1 MNPIDVE
8 MDKSGHDLRGIKM
21 NSIKTF
27 LNDQTGVTSIEYA
40 LIASLVAV
48 VIAMSV
54 TTLGTKVQGLY
65 QKVADAYPT
74 K

>member
-1 MNPIDVE
+1 
-8 MDKSGHDLRGIKM
+8 M